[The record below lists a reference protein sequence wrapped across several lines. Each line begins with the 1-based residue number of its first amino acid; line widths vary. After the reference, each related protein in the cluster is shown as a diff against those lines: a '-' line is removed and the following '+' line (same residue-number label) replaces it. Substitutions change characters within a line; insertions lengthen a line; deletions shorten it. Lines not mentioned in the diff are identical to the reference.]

1 MIFTDDRIQQKILQH
16 IKDHGEIKKFDALR
30 MCENTAQL
38 VRIIAV
44 APGLLER
51 DGYLTTEEEMADA
64 FSSSIPGPLLRGH
77 CCHGIGGIHM
87 VTGR

>member
-1 MIFTDDRIQQKILQH
+1 MVSTDDRIKSKILQH
-16 IKDHGEIKKFDALR
+16 IKDHGEIRKFDALR

-38 VRIIAV
+38 LRII
-44 APGLLER
+44 PGLVER
-51 DGYLTTEEEMADA
+51 DGFLTTEDELADKLGG
-64 FSSSIPGPLLRGH
+64 SGSGPLLRGH